1 MSFLVDGE
9 LISRNKTT
17 VTVFGRP
24 RRGSLDIHRHL
35 PDPWVGLAASF
46 AVDADRLLRG
56 LLGPHPPERTPKK
69 SSISDRLARINSA
82 GSPQTQ

>member
-35 PDPWVGLAASF
+35 PDPWVGLAASLRSMPTALCF
-46 AVDADRLLRG
+46 QVIQTLSAEADK
-56 LLGPHPPERTPKK
+56 LGKLNPY
-69 SSISDRLARINSA
+69 
-82 GSPQTQ
+82 Q